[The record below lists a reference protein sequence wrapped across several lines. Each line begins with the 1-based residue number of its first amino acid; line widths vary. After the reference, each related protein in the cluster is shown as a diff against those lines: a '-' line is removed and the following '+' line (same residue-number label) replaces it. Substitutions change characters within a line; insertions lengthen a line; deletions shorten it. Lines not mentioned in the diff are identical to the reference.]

1 MGDLESPPVFFKPL
15 GSEVLRG
22 ISDRLGE
29 SLAGESLASRPV
41 TEEDVFLA
49 SNEMVDLISE
59 KLDLA
64 VDDLA
69 AELAVIADPVLEG
82 DPSRPPPEGD
92 DFLGGATGV
101 EVTLGGE
108 GLLLPKPVLDKD
120 GGETDLLRGDDDLSA
135 EKDVDSALLVVAS
148 NAEEEEEDAKFAEL
162 VLPNRTFGVSRLG
175 FFSGISVLA

>member
-1 MGDLESPPVFFKPL
+1 
-15 GSEVLRG
+15 
-22 ISDRLGE
+22 
-29 SLAGESLASRPV
+29 
-41 TEEDVFLA
+41 
-49 SNEMVDLISE
+49 MVDLISE

-69 AELAVIADPVLEG
+69 AELVVIADPVLVG

-135 EKDVDSALLVVAS
+135 EKDVDSALKKKMISL
-148 NAEEEEEDAKFAEL
+148 
-162 VLPNRTFGVSRLG
+162 RLG
-175 FFSGISVLA
+175 LYWTLSPNKNYNIEYE

>member
-1 MGDLESPPVFFKPL
+1 
-15 GSEVLRG
+15 
-22 ISDRLGE
+22 
-29 SLAGESLASRPV
+29 
-41 TEEDVFLA
+41 
-49 SNEMVDLISE
+49 MVDLISE

-135 EKDVDSALLVVAS
+135 EKDVDSAL
-148 NAEEEEEDAKFAEL
+148 KK
-162 VLPNRTFGVSRLG
+162 RL
-175 FFSGISVLA
+175 SAYALAFIVTLFRIKTIKLKY